1 MSVNAST
8 MVAFRDKNSYN
19 LKDEIKKCKGTF
31 DINNKVWMVPQ
42 GALSYLKELSDNMEK
57 SNKDRTAIV
66 WKKACSALGHR
77 FVKKG
82 TSEYDEV
89 LLKFKELIKEVPEE
103 KDEEE
108 YNEDDVVYD

>member
-1 MSVNAST
+1 MSVNSTT
-8 MVAFRDKNSYN
+8 MVAFRDKNSFN

-31 DINNKVWMVPQ
+31 DNTNKVWMIPQ

-57 SNKDRTAIV
+57 INKDRTALV
-66 WKKACSALGHR
+66 WKKACSLLGHR

-89 LLKFKELIKEVPEE
+89 LIKFKQLIKEVPEE
-103 KDEEE
+103 KEDEE
-108 YNEDDVVYD
+108 YDEDDVVYD